1 MNDFAFD
8 HASAGFWLGVLF
20 LWVALSI
27 IYRRMSGKPLVASAH
42 PGSVF
47 AERWMSARI
56 GTGLLAR
63 LGTARNCMHVQ
74 VTGSELHL
82 HPHFPFTIGFMPE
95 IYGLDLVVPLERI
108 SSATITGGNYAQVVE
123 VVYRTSGG
131 ELNTIQLLL
140 RNAESFIHNVLS
152 RK

>member
-1 MNDFAFD
+1 MNYFASD
-8 HASAGFWLGVLF
+8 HASAGLWLGALF

-27 IYRRMSGKPLVASAH
+27 TYRRMSGKPLVASAR

-74 VTGSELHL
+74 VTGSDLHL

>member
-1 MNDFAFD
+1 MNDFASD
-8 HASAGFWLGVLF
+8 HASAGLWLGALF

-27 IYRRMSGKPLVASAH
+27 IYRRMSGKPLVASAR

-74 VTGSELHL
+74 VTGSDLHL
-82 HPHFPFTIGFMPE
+82 HPHFPFTVGFMPE
-95 IYGLDLVVPLERI
+95 IYGLDLVIPLEHI
-108 SSATITGGNYAQVVE
+108 SSATIAGGNYAQIVE
-123 VVYRTSGG
+123 VVYRNAGG
-131 ELNTIQLLL
+131 DLNTIQLLL
-140 RNAESFIHNVLS
+140 RNAESFIHNVLR

>member
-1 MNDFAFD
+1 MNNFVPD
-8 HASAGFWLGVLF
+8 HTSAGFWLGALL
-20 LWVALSI
+20 LWVAVSI
-27 IYRRMSGKPLVASAH
+27 AYRLRSGKPLVACTR

-56 GTGLLAR
+56 GSGLLAR
-63 LGTARNCMHVQ
+63 LGTARNCMHAQ
-74 VTGSELHL
+74 VTSSELHL

-95 IYGLDLVVPLERI
+95 LYGLDLVIPLERI
-108 SSATITGGNYAQVVE
+108 SSATITGGNYAQIVE

-131 ELNTIQLLL
+131 DQNTIQLLL
-140 RNAESFIHNVLS
+140 RNAESFIHNVLG